1 MKTWS
6 LLMTLEIKIRIVKN
20 KIVPQIILQ
29 FCVGGLGHLRNSQW
43 GENFCKF
50 SRSDKLS
57 QGISWQNVFSKTPPR
72 IRNDGIFGG
81 FHLYLSE
88 LAFINQFY
96 SIMTRLVWLSLAND

>member
-29 FCVGGLGHLRNSQW
+29 FCVGGLGHLRNSQRV
-43 GENFCKF
+43 ENFCKF

-57 QGISWQNVFSKTPPR
+57 QDISWQNVFSKTPPR

-81 FHLYLSE
+81 FHLYLSK

-96 SIMTRLVWLSLAND
+96 SIMTRLVRLSLAND